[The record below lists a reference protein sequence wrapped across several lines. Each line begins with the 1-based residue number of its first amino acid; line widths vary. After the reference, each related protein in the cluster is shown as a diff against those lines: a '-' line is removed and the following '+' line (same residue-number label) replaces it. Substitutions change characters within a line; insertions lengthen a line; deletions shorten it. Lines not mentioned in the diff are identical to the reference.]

1 MSTQPSDAVQKS
13 RVFNVAFTDEAE
25 LPVLYANSMHILL
38 GANEFFITIGTVTP
52 PEVQSVEDF
61 EALERLKAQ
70 PLIRIAV
77 SPPIMK
83 QFIDLMTQQYEQ
95 QRRILEAG
103 KAQSEEVAT
112 DEQRNDE

>member
-1 MSTQPSDAVQKS
+1 MPTQPSDAVQKS
-13 RVFNVAFTDEAE
+13 KVFNVAFTDEAE

-52 PEVQSVEDF
+52 PEVKSVEDF
-61 EALERLKAQ
+61 EALQQLKAQ

-95 QRRILEAG
+95 QQRISEAG
-103 KAQSEEVAT
+103 STQHEEVST
-112 DEQRNDE
+112 GEQRNDE